1 MNINNLPHA
10 QLVLVYED
18 LDQLSSAV
26 ARRIAEAAQLAIA
39 VRGVFRL
46 ALAGGETPQHCY
58 EKLRHLGIDWQ
69 RVQIYFGDERC
80 LPNGD
85 PQRNDSMVKKAL
97 LDHVVIPAGNVHFI
111 PAEQGAYQAA
121 NRYAAV
127 LASNVPLDLVLLG
140 MGEDGHTAS
149 LFPNNPAVE
158 SAASVVAV
166 FNAPKPP
173 AERVSLGLNTLNE
186 ARQKIFLVAG
196 AAKRK
201 ALEQMLLGINLPAAR
216 ITSAEWHLD
225 SAAATS

>member
-39 VRGVFRL
+39 ARGVFRL
-46 ALAGGETPQHCY
+46 ALAGGETPRHCY
-58 EKLRHLGIDWQ
+58 EKLRRLGIDWQ

-85 PQRNDSMVKKAL
+85 PQRNDSMAQKAL
-97 LDHVVIPAGNVHFI
+97 LDHVVIPAGNIHFI

-216 ITSAEWHLD
+216 VTSAEWHLD
-225 SAAATS
+225 STAAT